1 MTSVRDVFLNS
12 IYGQIQNGEDYY
24 IVTPDLGA
32 PSLDDLRIYYPD
44 RFISVGIAEQ
54 SLIAISAGLTMAG
67 HKVIAYGLNPFPVT
81 RAFDQLKSVIAG
93 MDIPLTICG
102 LNAGLCSAE
111 AGYTHIPTE
120 DFGML
125 RMLPNIEVYNP
136 TDCTIAGLL
145 ADSTASIKHPRYI
158 RFDKKLGEKI
168 YEQAEIE
175 LGKGFAVYGCEEAE
189 ITVVT
194 LGNYVADMRKLAD
207 EFGNRI
213 RVIDVF
219 KMKPDIPAL
228 VDVLGN
234 SKTIVTLEENM
245 LEGGLGSF
253 ILEVLSDSKLSIPT
267 HRLGVRFMPYRVF
280 ANRDYIQKDQKIDF
294 QSVRQFLL
302 NLIEAGA
309 FK

>member
-1 MTSVRDVFLNS
+1 
-12 IYGQIQNGEDYY
+12 
-24 IVTPDLGA
+24 
-32 PSLDDLRIYYPD
+32 
-44 RFISVGIAEQ
+44 
-54 SLIAISAGLTMAG
+54 
-67 HKVIAYGLNPFPVT
+67 
-81 RAFDQLKSVIAG
+81 
-93 MDIPLTICG
+93 
-102 LNAGLCSAE
+102 
-111 AGYTHIPTE
+111 
-120 DFGML
+120 
-125 RMLPNIEVYNP
+125 
-136 TDCTIAGLL
+136 
-145 ADSTASIKHPRYI
+145 
-158 RFDKKLGEKI
+158 
-168 YEQAEIE
+168 
-175 LGKGFAVYGCEEAE
+175 
-189 ITVVT
+189 
-194 LGNYVADMRKLAD
+194 MRKLAD

-213 RVIDVF
+213 KVIDVF